1 MLIFCLMEFLCR
13 RIAKQG
19 YKKSRIILKGNKM
32 VEKVQVEM
40 EGKGSQREVE
50 GVMEGLGLSVLV
62 ASAYTPVLP
71 SLGVHPLPPLLPLQ
85 HHQSLN
91 SSLY

>member
-19 YKKSRIILKGNKM
+19 YKTSRIILKGNKM
-32 VEKVQVEM
+32 VEVQVEV

-50 GVMEGLGLSVLV
+50 GVMEVLGLSALV